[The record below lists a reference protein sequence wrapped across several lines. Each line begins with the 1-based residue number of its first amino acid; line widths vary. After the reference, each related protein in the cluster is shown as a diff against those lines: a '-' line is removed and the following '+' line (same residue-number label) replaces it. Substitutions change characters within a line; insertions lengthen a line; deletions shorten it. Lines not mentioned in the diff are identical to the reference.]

1 MIISVDSLLVNTY
14 NSSHTKQT
22 SLLINLFKDFIMC
35 HFTIELQEAVRSQ
48 ANFLELL
55 ENKTPAFIRNFGA
68 DSAKVEEHLKTV
80 AEYKIELIIRERK
93 LEEQVASN
101 NSVNLAEPSKLALLV
116 NKAIDDINNLVKND
130 VIDNTL
136 IAIAAHIRENKYSF
150 NKQDSQV
157 SDIVITHFINVFE
170 KPVKVDN
177 KEVIEVIE
185 AVQYNINSYYV
196 PFNRAELLSYITTIK
211 HDDKEVMQAVRSH
224 FLNIAN
230 KLK

>member
-1 MIISVDSLLVNTY
+1 
-14 NSSHTKQT
+14 
-22 SLLINLFKDFIMC
+22 MC

-55 ENKTPAFIRNFGA
+55 ENKTPDIIRNFGA

-80 AEYKIELIIRERK
+80 AEYKIELINRERA
-93 LEEQVASN
+93 LEKQIASN
-101 NSVNLAEPSKLALLV
+101 NGVNLAEPSKLALLV
-116 NKAIDDINNLVKND
+116 NEAIDSVNALMDND
-130 VIDNTL
+130 VIENTL
-136 IAIAAHIRENKYSF
+136 IAIATYIRDNEYSF

-157 SDIVITHFINVFE
+157 SDIVLTHFINVFE

-196 PFNRAELLSYITTIK
+196 PFSKAELLSYITTIK

>member
-1 MIISVDSLLVNTY
+1 
-14 NSSHTKQT
+14 
-22 SLLINLFKDFIMC
+22 MC
-35 HFTIELQEAVRSQ
+35 HFTIELQESVRTQ

-55 ENKTPAFIRNFGA
+55 ENKTPALIRNFGA

-93 LEEQVASN
+93 LEKQVASN
-101 NSVNLAEPSKLALLV
+101 NGVNLAEPSKLALLV
-116 NKAIDDINNLVKND
+116 NEAIDNINALVKND

-136 IAIAAHIRENKYSF
+136 ITIATYIRENEYSF

-157 SDIVITHFINVFE
+157 SDIILTHFISVFE
-170 KPVKVDN
+170 KPLKVDN

-196 PFNRAELLSYITTIK
+196 PFSKAELLSYITTIK

-230 KLK
+230 KL

>member
-1 MIISVDSLLVNTY
+1 
-14 NSSHTKQT
+14 
-22 SLLINLFKDFIMC
+22 MC

-80 AEYKIELIIRERK
+80 AEYKIELINRERK
-93 LEEQVASN
+93 LEEQVAIN
-101 NSVNLAEPSKLALLV
+101 NGTDLAEPSKLALLV
-116 NKAIDDINNLVKND
+116 NEAIDSVNALIDND

-136 IAIAAHIRENKYSF
+136 ISIATYMRDNNYSF
-150 NKQDSQV
+150 NKADSQV
-157 SDIVITHFINVFE
+157 SDIVLTHFINVFE
-170 KPVKVDN
+170 KPMKVDS
-177 KEVIEVIE
+177 KEVIAAEVIEAIE

-196 PFNRAELLSYITTIK
+196 PFNKAELLSYISTIK
-211 HDDKEVMQAVRSH
+211 HDDKEVLQAVRSH
-224 FLNIAN
+224 FLNIAS